1 MSYPG
6 QRYQDNRDR
15 QERNRVLV
23 LGKTTKQNKKK
34 KGRLCC
40 FQTPRGE
47 REEKKADC
55 ALRVVRCAAD
65 KDKDTCSLV
74 PSGAIAE
81 KKKKQAKPLNH
92 RQDASKTCAR
102 EQGSEPAYSKFDTEH
117 AGGMLPA
124 SGDGACVW
132 RMVWPQGGHLHKR
145 HQPDLG
151 AACWDRQLAPALLP
165 VDGWTPPQTRH
176 SWYF

>member
-1 MSYPG
+1 MLLPDTPGREGREEGGLCAPGGSLRRRQG
-6 QRYQDNRDR
+6 QRYVFIGPQRR
-15 QERNRVLV
+15 
-23 LGKTTKQNKKK
+23 K
-34 KGRLCC
+34 
-40 FQTPRGE
+40 
-47 REEKKADC
+47 
-55 ALRVVRCAAD
+55 
-65 KDKDTCSLV
+65 
-74 PSGAIAE
+74 AE